1 MKKKIVQKFV
11 KRIEVGQTDVK
22 IHWLVDE
29 EHYQN
34 ELNLRSNSPASGE
47 NGKISV
53 VGGSY
58 NLINGA
64 VGTIRTCDLL
74 IRSQVLYPTKLRLR
88 K

>member
-1 MKKKIVQKFV
+1 M
-11 KRIEVGQTDVK
+11 GMNDVK

-34 ELNLRSNSPASGE
+34 ELNLRSNSPTFGE
-47 NGKISV
+47 NRKMSV

-64 VGTIRTCDLL
+64 L
-74 IRSQVLYPTKLRLR
+74 
-88 K
+88 